1 MVQGFQPV
9 GSGRQFS
16 DEMTSQDGGLGMSE
30 NEKDNTHEKDEK
42 DLQDQQPVQHI
53 QVAPYG
59 WYSQDED
66 EIDLADL
73 FGVLYRRRKFI
84 AATTILFVFLAFGL
98 AKVMPKKFEA
108 ETMVEI
114 GQVPIDGKYVK
125 VENSDAVANR
135 ISSLAKLTALEMS
148 KETETL
154 GFSIKED
161 LEVDVPKEGNVATIG
176 LTIAEDATDKGLDFL
191 SRVNEKLK
199 QEYTHFFEQYKNQ
212 IRAEIASKK
221 VEISTVN
228 STISN
233 LTEKLAKVK
242 DQYENRMDAQ
252 RKRIDELERTIQKA
266 ETRQE
271 AIETELESLKTEK
284 EKLTKKLE
292 EIEAAYNN
300 LLQPGGETGTSRNP
314 SEKAFFSTEQIALLS
329 QIRERLWEIIPER
342 TRELQVEWQT
352 MDERVLMMLEQ
363 KAQIEERLLALSSEM
378 REEIEKIQNQILE
391 LGKTKE
397 QLAISIEQDQNKLN
411 NLITTNVYV
420 NPRLSD
426 KPVAPNVK
434 LIVALGFIGGLFLA
448 VFLAFMAEF
457 WSKNKQKI
465 TG

>member
-1 MVQGFQPV
+1 MVQGFHPG

-16 DEMTSQDGGLGMSE
+16 DEMASQDGGLDMSE

-84 AATTILFVFLAFGL
+84 AVTTVLFVFLAFGL

-135 ISSLAKLTALEMS
+135 ISSLAKLIALEMS
-148 KETETL
+148 QETETL

-176 LTIAEDATDKGLDFL
+176 LTVAEDATDKGLDFL

-271 AIETELESLKTEK
+271 AIETELESLQLEK
-284 EKLTKKLE
+284 EELSQRIQ
-292 EIEAAYNN
+292 EIEDRYTR
-300 LLQPGGETGTSRNP
+300 LLQKGKESGTGGTSAEMTLLNA
-314 SEKAFFSTEQIALLS
+314 ETVFLS
-329 QIRERLWEIIPER
+329 QMRERLLVKIPQTMKERREEMQILDEII
-342 TRELQVEWQT
+342 REARMEKEEET
-352 MDERVLMMLEQ
+352 
-363 KAQIEERLLALSSEM
+363 ERLLALSPE
-378 REEIEKIQNQILE
+378 RDEEIEKIQNQILE
-391 LGKTKE
+391 LEKSKE
-397 QLAISIEQDQNKLN
+397 QLAISIEQDQNKLD
-411 NLITTNVYV
+411 NLITTSVYV
-420 NPRLSD
+420 KPRLSD
-426 KPVAPNVK
+426 EPVAPNVK

>member
-1 MVQGFQPV
+1 
-9 GSGRQFS
+9 
-16 DEMTSQDGGLGMSE
+16 
-30 NEKDNTHEKDEK
+30 
-42 DLQDQQPVQHI
+42 
-53 QVAPYG
+53 
-59 WYSQDED
+59 
-66 EIDLADL
+66 
-73 FGVLYRRRKFI
+73 
-84 AATTILFVFLAFGL
+84 
-98 AKVMPKKFEA
+98 
-108 ETMVEI
+108 
-114 GQVPIDGKYVK
+114 
-125 VENSDAVANR
+125 
-135 ISSLAKLTALEMS
+135 MS